1 MARYTGPSYRRARRL
16 GFSISETGK
25 ELAKRAYAPGQHGQK
40 RAKKQSN
47 YGVHAA
53 MSWIYLG
60 VVALFLVV
68 VLGILSKVVF
78 YYDDKK

>member
-1 MARYTGPSYRRARRL
+1 MKCSGKLHFQWFQQWLRSSVNAV
-16 GFSISETGK
+16 IET
-25 ELAKRAYAPGQHGQK
+25 YATD
-40 RAKKQSN
+40 SN

-60 VVALFLVV
+60 VVAVFLLV

>member
-1 MARYTGPSYRRARRL
+1 MIPTVIVYTVVDSFLRS
-16 GFSISETGK
+16 SINKVIQVYE
-25 ELAKRAYAPGQHGQK
+25 E
-40 RAKKQSN
+40 QSN

-60 VVALFLVV
+60 VVAVFLVV

>member
-1 MARYTGPSYRRARRL
+1 MVSAMIPTVIVYTVVDSFLRS
-16 GFSISETGK
+16 SINKVIQVYE
-25 ELAKRAYAPGQHGQK
+25 E
-40 RAKKQSN
+40 QSN

-60 VVALFLVV
+60 VVAVFLVV